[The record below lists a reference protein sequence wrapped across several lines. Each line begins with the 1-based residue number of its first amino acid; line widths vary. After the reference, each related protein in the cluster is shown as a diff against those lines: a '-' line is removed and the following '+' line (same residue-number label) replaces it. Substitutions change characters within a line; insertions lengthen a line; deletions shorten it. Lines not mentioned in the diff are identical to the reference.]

1 MSILDIMHEKKDE
14 ISSISNKYG
23 VSNIQLFGSVARKED
38 TDKSD
43 IDILIELE
51 DDRSLF
57 DLIGFKYSM
66 EELLNKKVDVVTI
79 DSLHETIREKVL
91 RETVKI

>member
-14 ISSISNKYG
+14 ISSIANKYG

-91 RETVKI
+91 REKIPI